1 MNKLTHLSCLG
12 WEGMNKRMHEVNTL
26 KWPLI
31 EWHKMKS
38 LKQWLM
44 MKSTF
49 PCLSPKYQRWDYTSL
64 TGIGFQLSPLFLPPQ
79 RHPLKSLP
87 PPSVFATLPDLVF
100 SLNFISVPFAFLS
113 WSPRQEAGAKREG
126 TELETGIFLLTVSKE
141 VRQGRRPGCLGCSS
155 TVCSRLTWF
164 EWSLTAC
171 QTQK

>member
-1 MNKLTHLSCLG
+1 MTQN
-12 WEGMNKRMHEVNTL
+12 EVPKAMADDEEYLPMPVTKISEVGLYQSN
-26 KWPLI
+26 WY
-31 EWHKMKS
+31 
-38 LKQWLM
+38 WL
-44 MKSTF
+44 
-49 PCLSPKYQRWDYTSL
+49 PA
-64 TGIGFQLSPLFLPPQ
+64 LSPLSPTSETSFEIT
-79 RHPLKSLP
+79 P